1 MHNTVTHN
9 GRAPMSFERQAS
21 SEESWLD
28 LLTWVLISSFHS
40 FMLWLCSFSLE
51 RDTQV
56 SMAYLIGKW
65 CYKWIN
71 YLALI
76 FPFISN
82 LNHCFKISTS
92 YIIDK
97 KKKKK
102 DQNGQPFKTRMFK
115 HIELISYPQNPYDK
129 NSRWYGNV
137 LIWEWEKERNGE

>member
-1 MHNTVTHN
+1 
-9 GRAPMSFERQAS
+9 MSFERQAS

-97 KKKKK
+97 KKKKRI
-102 DQNGQPFKTRMFK
+102 RMDNHLK
-115 HIELISYPQNPYDK
+115 QECLNILNWYLILRIHMIRIAGDMEMYWFESEKRKEMENNPIVFDIL
-129 NSRWYGNV
+129 V
-137 LIWEWEKERNGE
+137 